1 MNASHTTVGRL
12 LTKFKETAVFMTGK
26 ESLDLNTM
34 DSFLWGHLKQLGY
47 AVRLEDIDHLQSR
60 IRDAC
65 LKINGDRKLLNRVYD
80 NFQHR
85 IGLCMTSSG
94 EPFKHL

>member
-1 MNASHTTVGRL
+1 MNASHTTVCRL
-12 LTKFKETAVFMTGK
+12 LTKFKEKAVFMTGK

-34 DSFLWGHLKQLGY
+34 DYFLWGHLKQLGY

-65 LKINGDRKLLNRVYD
+65 QKINGDRKLLNRVCD
-80 NFQHR
+80 NFHHR
-85 IGLCMTSSG
+85 IDSCRTSSG
-94 EPFKHL
+94 KPF